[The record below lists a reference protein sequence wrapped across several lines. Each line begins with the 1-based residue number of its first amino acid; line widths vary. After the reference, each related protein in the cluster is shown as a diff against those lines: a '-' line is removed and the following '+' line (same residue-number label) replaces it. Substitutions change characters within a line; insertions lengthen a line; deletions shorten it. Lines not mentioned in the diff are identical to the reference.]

1 MYDDIAL
8 YLVGTLVVLILLIIP
23 VVLPIIALVR
33 TQRIGALQQHVEDL
47 EDEVTRL
54 RRQVRKLRD
63 GATSAPERVSEEAV
77 VAEEIPDALPAPTV
91 ARERPRRAAPARR
104 PLDAVSLEEWIGRR
118 GLGWAAVVL
127 LLFATAFFIKYA
139 YDNEWVGELGR
150 VAIGIAAGAG
160 FCGAGY
166 YAHRKSYRIFS
177 QMLTAA
183 GIVILYLATFA
194 AFGYYHLMPRTWAG
208 VFLVVLIVETV
219 ALAILYDAPAV
230 ALMAVIGAL
239 LNPVLLST
247 GHDQYQSLFL
257 YLLVLNFG
265 VVALSLYRPWPAVST
280 VALLGTQLL
289 FWMWYSVHYHPEKR
303 SAALGFEAAVFAL
316 YLVHLLVAHVARKR
330 KADVETLGR
339 IVINA
344 ALFATAGYVLLSE
357 DYRQWMG
364 TAAVGLAGLYTALA
378 WVALHRRPE
387 DVWQQLTLIATGL
400 AFVTIA
406 IPLQADGPWIAL
418 GWTVE
423 GAALWWFGLRIR
435 SITLR
440 GLGTIGLAL
449 GVFRLLLIDLPAL
462 SRVTP
467 FVPIFNRFGVPAL
480 LIVAFVL
487 FVAVSIRWM
496 RKPPRDF
503 DLVMH
508 WVTSMTGIVLGW
520 LILSVETYQFFTA
533 WGGGWDT
540 DMEWV
545 ARTSLSV
552 LWPIYAAVLL
562 GVGFW
567 LNSGR
572 LRWTGLGLFGLTL
585 GKVVLVDMA
594 RLPGF
599 YRVTAFLALA
609 LILGAVAWGYQRIE
623 RARRD
628 AKAEGAGH
636 ETV

>member
-1 MYDDIAL
+1 M
-8 YLVGTLVVLILLIIP
+8 
-23 VVLPIIALVR
+23 
-33 TQRIGALQQHVEDL
+33 
-47 EDEVTRL
+47 
-54 RRQVRKLRD
+54 
-63 GATSAPERVSEEAV
+63 
-77 VAEEIPDALPAPTV
+77 
-91 ARERPRRAAPARR
+91 
-104 PLDAVSLEEWIGRR
+104 
-118 GLGWAAVVL
+118 L

-160 FCGAGY
+160 FCVAGY
-166 YAHRKSYRIFS
+166 RAHRKSYRIFS

-183 GIVILYLATFA
+183 GTVILYLATFA
-194 AFGYYHLMPRTWAG
+194 AFGYYHLLPRSAAG
-208 VFLVVLIVETV
+208 VFLVVLIAETV

-257 YLLVLNFG
+257 YLLVLNVG
-265 VVALSLYRPWPAVST
+265 VVALALYRPWRAVST

-289 FWMWYSVHYHPEKR
+289 FWMWYSVHYHPEKLG
-303 SAALGFEAAVFAL
+303 AALGFEAAVFAL
-316 YLVHLLVAHVARKR
+316 YLAHLLVAHVARPR
-330 KADVETLGR
+330 KADVETLAR
-339 IVINA
+339 VVVNA

-357 DYRQWMG
+357 DYGRWMG
-364 TAAVGLAGLYTALA
+364 TAAVGMAAVYTALA
-378 WVALHRRPE
+378 WVVLHRRPE

-406 IPLQADGPWIAL
+406 IPLQADAAWIAL

-435 SITLR
+435 SLTLR
-440 GLGTIGLAL
+440 AMGTIGLAL
-449 GVFRLLLIDLPAL
+449 GVFRLLFVDLPAL

-467 FVPIFNRFGVPAL
+467 FVPIFNGFGLPAV
-480 LIVAFVL
+480 LIAVCVL
-487 FVAVSIRWM
+487 FVALSIRWM

-508 WVTSMTGIVLGW
+508 WVTSLAGVLLGL
-520 LILSVETYQFFTA
+520 LILSVESYQFFTA
-533 WGGGWDT
+533 WGGGWDE
-540 DMEWV
+540 DMKWV

-572 LRWTGLGLFGLTL
+572 LRWTGLALFALTL
-585 GKVVLVDMA
+585 AKVVLVDMG

-609 LILGAVAWGYQRIE
+609 LILGAAGWGYQRIE
-623 RARRD
+623 RARRVS
-628 AKAEGAGH
+628 KTEGTGH